1 MNAPSKRHGVSHTA
15 AEAFFGLGRGCTM
28 ARRATLQH
36 LRVLNNSSAT
46 AGSGGSGGSGGGGGG
61 PLLRTVACSSPF
73 PEEAWRDAALTLT
86 LTEPL
91 TPTLTEA
98 LTEALTLT
106 LTLTLNPDPNP

>member
-46 AGSGGSGGSGGGGGG
+46 AGSGGSGGGGGGGGGGG

-86 LTEPL
+86 LTE
-91 TPTLTEA
+91 T

-106 LTLTLNPDPNP
+106 LTLTLTPKPYSLSPKP